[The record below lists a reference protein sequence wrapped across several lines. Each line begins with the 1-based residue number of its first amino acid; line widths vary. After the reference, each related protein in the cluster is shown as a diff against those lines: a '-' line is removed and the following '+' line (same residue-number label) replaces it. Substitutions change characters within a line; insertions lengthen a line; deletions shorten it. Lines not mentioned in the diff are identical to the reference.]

1 MWGTLQRWAGM
12 PSYQDTL
19 DRRQAELLQL
29 VELGLLVTA
38 LLGMPI
44 LFFVPMP
51 TLGRLII
58 ALLLGVMSLASLGA
72 LWMLRSG
79 RAESSATLLACA
91 LVVVL
96 CTMLYGN
103 TLANSAVP
111 MFCLALPISLG
122 GLLAGRRG
130 LSLALGLS
138 IVGVALALTL
148 ERLGAPGVG
157 FAAATG
163 DATAGV
169 IISFALVA
177 GLLAMLIDSMRS
189 LVVDALNARRNR
201 ERELESLSHRL
212 EAAVY
217 ERTADLEM
225 ALANLELRA
234 ADQQRLL
241 ADNQRQ
247 HVLIRELSVPVL
259 PLSAS
264 TVVMPLVGGLD
275 ADRIA
280 MVQARALEA
289 IERLAARRLLLDITG
304 VPLVDTH
311 VAQGLIQTL
320 TAARLLGAEVVLV
333 GVRPEVAQAV
343 VGLGVDLQAMRS
355 YADLQTALGEIGLD
369 LPHRRATPG
378 RRTQLQD

>member
-79 RAESSATLLACA
+79 RAESSETLLACA